1 MLNYCLLLL
10 RRTSHWRK
18 WGMMFRRRHTHSHND
33 PREHSHEHSHSHT
46 HGAIDPGILDTQ
58 QGIAAIKWSFLGL
71 SVTALLQLA
80 IVFLSNS
87 TALLADTIHNFT
99 DAATALPLWIAF
111 TLAHCKPTKRFTY
124 GYGRVE
130 DLAGLMVILA
140 IASSAVGAAYVAI
153 DRLFHPQTVEYIG
166 AVMGASVIGFLGNE
180 VVARIRIRAGQ
191 KIGSA
196 ALIAD
201 GFHARADG
209 FTSLSVLIGALGVWL
224 GYPLADPLVGL
235 FISIVICRVVWQSS
249 KSVFTRLLDGIDPV
263 VISEI
268 RDAMLR
274 VPGVHE
280 VTEVRVR
287 WLGHRMHAEANMTVN
302 SDLSIEK
309 GHEIANEA
317 RHEVLH
323 RLRYLSN
330 TTIHL
335 DPMNASGE
343 EHHRIAQHVHGDLAT
358 HSH

>member
-1 MLNYCLLLL
+1 
-10 RRTSHWRK
+10 
-18 WGMMFRRRHTHSHND
+18 MMFGRKHAHSHND
-33 PREHSHEHSHSHT
+33 PHEHSHEHSHSHT
-46 HGAIDPGILDTQ
+46 HGAIDPSILDTQ
-58 QGIAAIKWSFLGL
+58 QGIAAVKWSFLGL
-71 SVTALLQLA
+71 LVTALLQLA

-99 DAATALPLWIAF
+99 DAATAFPLWIAF

-153 DRLFHPQTVEYIG
+153 DRLFHPQTVGYIG

-263 VISEI
+263 VIEEI
-268 RDAMLR
+268 KDAMLR

-280 VTEVRVR
+280 VMEVRVR
-287 WLGHRMHAEANMTVN
+287 WLGHRMHAEVNMTVN
-302 SDLSIEK
+302 SDLSIER
-309 GHEIANEA
+309 GHEIATEA

-330 TTIHL
+330 ATIHL

-343 EHHRIAQHVHGDLAT
+343 EHHRIAQHAHGDFPA

>member
-1 MLNYCLLLL
+1 MVNVTLLSLQL
-10 RRTSHWRK
+10 RRASRWCK
-18 WGMMFRRRHTHSHND
+18 WDMMFRRQHAHSHGD
-33 PREHSHEHSHSHT
+33 PRAHSHEPSHSHT

-58 QGIAAIKWSFLGL
+58 QGVAAVKWSFLGL
-71 SVTALLQLA
+71 LVTAFLQLA

-130 DLAGLMVILA
+130 DLAGLLVILA
-140 IASSAVGAAYVAI
+140 IASSAIGAAYVAI
-153 DRLFHPQTVEYIG
+153 DRLFHPQTVGYIG

-235 FISIVICRVVWQSS
+235 FISIVICRMVWQAS
-249 KSVFTRLLDGIDPV
+249 KAVFLRLLDGVDPQV
-263 VISEI
+263 VEEI
-268 RDAMLR
+268 REAACET
-274 VPGVHE
+274 PGVAE
-280 VTEVRVR
+280 VTEARVR
-287 WLGHRMHAEANMTVN
+287 WIGHRLHAELNVAVN
-302 SDLSIEK
+302 PALSIDRA
-309 GHEIANEA
+309 HDIAKEV
-317 RHEVLH
+317 RHTLLH
-323 RLRYLSN
+323 QLQYLSN
-330 TTIHL
+330 ATIHL
-335 DPMNASGE
+335 DPPVSSPE
-343 EHHRIAQHVHGDLAT
+343 W
-358 HSH
+358 

>member
-1 MLNYCLLLL
+1 
-10 RRTSHWRK
+10 
-18 WGMMFRRRHTHSHND
+18 MMFSRQRAHSHND
-33 PREHSHEHSHSHT
+33 PREHFHEHSHSHT

-58 QGIAAIKWSFLGL
+58 QGITAVKWSCLGL
-71 SVTALLQLA
+71 LVTAFLQLA

-99 DAATALPLWIAF
+99 DAATALPLWVAF

-153 DRLFHPQTVEYIG
+153 DRLFHPQTVGYIG

-235 FISIVICRVVWQSS
+235 FISIVICRMVWQAS
-249 KSVFTRLLDGIDPV
+249 KAVFLRLLDGVDPQV
-263 VISEI
+263 MEEI
-268 RDAMLR
+268 REAACET
-274 VPGVHE
+274 PGVAE
-280 VTEVRVR
+280 VTEARVR
-287 WLGHRMHAEANMTVN
+287 WIGHRLHAELNVAVN
-302 SDLSIEK
+302 PALSIEQA
-309 GHEIANEA
+309 HEIAIEV
-317 RHEVLH
+317 RHTLLH
-323 RLRYLSN
+323 QLQYLSN
-330 TTIHL
+330 ATIHL
-335 DPMNASGE
+335 DPLTASGE
-343 EHHRIAQHVHGDLAT
+343 THHRIGAHAHDALPT